1 MRRIL
6 ITLMTAGALLSILSA
21 GCGAAKTNNIS
32 TTTPPPSTPAISTTS
47 LGNTAWTLVS
57 YGDPT
62 NLKPVI
68 AGSKITL
75 SFNAASDQ
83 ASGNGGVNG
92 YGGDAHRTDNQLT
105 LTRIIRTLMASTNQ
119 ALNDQENT
127 YFQLL
132 QASQSIEFGNN
143 SLTIHCQGGQ
153 ELVFNAA

>member
-1 MRRIL
+1 MV
-6 ITLMTAGALLSILSA
+6 MAAALALSSLAA
-21 GCGAAKTNNIS
+21 GCGSSNSYT
-32 TTTPPPSTPAISTTS
+32 TTTPPASTTTS
-47 LGNTAWTLVS
+47 LANTSWTLAS
-57 YGDPT
+57 YGDPANPKT
-62 NLKPVI
+62 VI
-68 AGSKITL
+68 TGSKITL
-75 SFNAASDQ
+75 VFNAASDQ
-83 ASGNGGVNG
+83 ISGNGGVNG
-92 YGGDAHRTDNQLT
+92 YGGDAQRTNNQLT